1 MSRIIYTNGCSW
13 TYGTELEDRSNAW
26 PYLVGR
32 KLNVPV
38 HNYAEPGSTND
49 SIVRRTVRDCE
60 QLVQQGMEPTVI
72 IAWTHL
78 HRFELP
84 IAASQGEHYY
94 NFVSPKD
101 KDTPAVGQEIWQN
114 WSSEQS
120 DRARFELQKKLL
132 SAYLAQLNIT
142 FYFFNTF
149 RSTGPNSFET
159 LTLGYEQGPFRHPL
173 DKAHTKISEYVLTK
187 IN

>member
-1 MSRIIYTNGCSW
+1 MSPVIYTNGCSW
-13 TYGTELEDRSNAW
+13 TYGTELEDRLNAW

-32 KLNVPV
+32 KLNRRVYN
-38 HNYAEPGSTND
+38 HAEPGSTND
-49 SIVRRTVRDCE
+49 GIVRRTVADCE
-60 QLVQQGMEPTVI
+60 QLVQQGLHPTVI

-84 IAASQGEHYY
+84 IAASKGQHYY
-94 NFVSPKD
+94 NFVSPND
-101 KDTPAVGQEIWQN
+101 QDTPAVGQEIWQN

-120 DRARFELQKKLL
+120 DCARFELQKKLL

-149 RSTGPNSFET
+149 HSTGKNSFQI
-159 LTLGYEQGPFRHPL
+159 LTLGYEQGPHKHPL
-173 DKAHTKISEYVLTK
+173 DQGHERIAQYVLTK
-187 IN
+187 IS